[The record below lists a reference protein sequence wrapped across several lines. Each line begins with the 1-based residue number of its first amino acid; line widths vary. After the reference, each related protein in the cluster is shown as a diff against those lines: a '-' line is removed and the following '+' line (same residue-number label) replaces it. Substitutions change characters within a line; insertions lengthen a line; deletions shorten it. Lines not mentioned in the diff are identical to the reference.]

1 MRTIG
6 QRASLSL
13 MNVHVYDF
21 VKKISLPVCLSS
33 YANNNNRI
41 IETPGTD
48 IKKNQHI
55 IFNLKI
61 CCYSKISH
69 EDKSGNCKRVF
80 YFKMVLFYDC
90 LAHFSLRVTKTN
102 HNEIT

>member
-1 MRTIG
+1 MLVFAQSNWLDKQYNIVNTCTLIIHMHTIG

-41 IETPGTD
+41 IE
-48 IKKNQHI
+48 
-55 IFNLKI
+55 
-61 CCYSKISH
+61 
-69 EDKSGNCKRVF
+69 
-80 YFKMVLFYDC
+80 
-90 LAHFSLRVTKTN
+90 
-102 HNEIT
+102 

>member
-41 IETPGTD
+41 IE
-48 IKKNQHI
+48 
-55 IFNLKI
+55 
-61 CCYSKISH
+61 
-69 EDKSGNCKRVF
+69 
-80 YFKMVLFYDC
+80 
-90 LAHFSLRVTKTN
+90 
-102 HNEIT
+102 